1 MFRKC
6 GLYLLSFAVLSTS
19 LSVLFSGVS
28 SAASA
33 YDDHYHKITTAPIQ
47 KQNYYGT
54 TCSAVDV
61 STDFASR
68 ILSGEYNGSTEQRN
82 SMRTSFQ
89 NALDNGRWGVSVRQN
104 FEGPN
109 GWYTFAQVY
118 WTENASLSLNWD
130 IYPQGVVATGSGV
143 KSASLGM
150 ILSDCNI
157 YAYNFDTSAGIVSNG
172 EKVDTTLP
180 YNEVSTWRASNT
192 LLNIDDANRNIPFG
206 YEGESIS
213 NGTIKTKVLPDIDYE
228 VVGKTIKFK
237 YNGQNVPFTPCSAN
251 WMITKTNYQPD
262 DFQSNTF
269 LGTLEDAWDGW
280 QDLTGASGANDSN
293 NHVLDFRYK
302 KSVSDQQTYTV
313 DEYGNYYIALGL
325 NTHWEGAPR
334 LDCGDSGDSDNFN
347 YDVKLKV
354 VALKIDGTTY
364 SGTTEGSECGAAG
377 NFCDGFAGANGT
389 NPILKAFQTL
399 TNIQTFGLQ
408 AFLLAPINFVASLPS
423 MANTCSPI
431 SFPLFGSSIQ
441 LQCLKPLYYS
451 WSSTV
456 MTIYTTLINAVVV
469 YAVATK
475 IFETIRNVSAPD
487 KDRIEVVKL

>member
-1 MFRKC
+1 MLRKC
-6 GLYLLSFAVLSTS
+6 GYLILSFAVLSISFSVFFSADSKAWSGNLPTS
-19 LSVLFSGVS
+19 NCGLDAAQTMQKAEAAFNEHLKDTYETQLYACDTQGRTVLYLTKTSITFHHDNATGNSFVTIAPGSPTTLKYILNS
-28 SAASA
+28 STGAFIDGAAF
-33 YDDHYHKITTAPIQ
+33 P
-47 KQNYYGT
+47 N
-54 TCSAVDV
+54 
-61 STDFASR
+61 STSD
-68 ILSGEYNGSTEQRN
+68 
-82 SMRTSFQ
+82 
-89 NALDNGRWGVSVRQN
+89 
-104 FEGPN
+104 
-109 GWYTFAQVY
+109 
-118 WTENASLSLNWD
+118 ASLSS
-130 IYPQGVVATGSGV
+130 VF
-143 KSASLGM
+143 SA
-150 ILSDCNI
+150 I
-157 YAYNFDTSAGIVSNG
+157 
-172 EKVDTTLP
+172 
-180 YNEVSTWRASNT
+180 
-192 LLNIDDANRNIPFG
+192 
-206 YEGESIS
+206 
-213 NGTIKTKVLPDIDYE
+213 GTIYYSTDYIDSGGTTYGGTPQKTKVFPDIDYE

-280 QDLTGASGANDSN
+280 RDLTGASGANDSN

-364 SGTTEGSECGAAG
+364 SGTTQGSECGAAG
-377 NFCDGFAGANGT
+377 GFCDGFAGANGT

-431 SFPLFGSSIQ
+431 SFPLFGSNIQ